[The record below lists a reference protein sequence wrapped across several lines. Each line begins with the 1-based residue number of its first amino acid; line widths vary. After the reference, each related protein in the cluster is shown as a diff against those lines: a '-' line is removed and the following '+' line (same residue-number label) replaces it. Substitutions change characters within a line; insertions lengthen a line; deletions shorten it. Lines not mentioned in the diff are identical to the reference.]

1 MKMKLSSV
9 HWPSLAI
16 FIAISIAGG
25 YVASELIGIDFWLG
39 VGITAATMLVT
50 GWVATVES
58 EQPGAFTNPEV
69 ADKDCDKARR

>member
-25 YVASELIGIDFWLG
+25 YVASELIGIGFWLG

-58 EQPGAFTNPEV
+58 EQPSAFISPEV
-69 ADKDCDKARR
+69 ADKDGDKARR